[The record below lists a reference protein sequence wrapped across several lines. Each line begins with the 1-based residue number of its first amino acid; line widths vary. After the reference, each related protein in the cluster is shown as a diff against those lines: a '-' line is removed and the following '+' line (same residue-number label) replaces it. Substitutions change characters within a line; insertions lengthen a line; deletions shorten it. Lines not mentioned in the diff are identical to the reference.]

1 MLYMSFQVLDYGL
14 LIRLDDGRLLVRQLV
29 KVLQVLLALRG
40 SRKSAYVDGII
51 MQLLVLLYQHNKS
64 LPMWTMLV
72 NNANVYNE
80 EAGEQAFSVLS
91 RCVLGDTQKSK
102 FDHLNRMYTL
112 LHRYMAADEDCRE
125 GYMENRV
132 TWRKSYDLDSP
143 EVTGTKAFLEHLLR
157 RISHN
162 STTIYDGTKS
172 SFKSAASAA
181 AHLQPR
187 PNQKAFFDVTLLDAD
202 FTLCFKK
209 AQTKYMSQLFC
220 VAGVQSRS

>member
-1 MLYMSFQVLDYGL
+1 MLYISFQVLDYGL

-91 RCVLGDTQKSK
+91 RCVLGDTQTIVS
-102 FDHLNRMYTL
+102 LITLTVCTLCYTATWL
-112 LHRYMAADEDCRE
+112 RTRTAA
-125 GYMENRV
+125 RV
-132 TWRKSYDLDSP
+132 TWRTELLGGSLTTWIALKSQEL
-143 EVTGTKAFLEHLLR
+143 KLFW
-157 RISHN
+157 
-162 STTIYDGTKS
+162 ST
-172 SFKSAASAA
+172 F
-181 AHLQPR
+181 
-187 PNQKAFFDVTLLDAD
+187 
-202 FTLCFKK
+202 
-209 AQTKYMSQLFC
+209 
-220 VAGVQSRS
+220 